1 MKRRLIYGTVA
12 VVLAV
17 NLLIG
22 ARIYLSTAQGVE
34 KESAYPSLEL
44 FSYVLE
50 KVRKDYVDGQKL
62 SYQELVYAALKGM
75 LYTLDPHSEFME
87 PEKYKELQNDTQ
99 GAFGGL
105 GIVISMKDSFITV
118 IAPMEDSPGF
128 RAGIMAGDRII
139 KIDGKSTEKMSL
151 PDAVKYLRG
160 EPGTDVQITVF
171 RPPSSQMKDYKLT
184 RAVIN
189 IDMVKDINGKKE
201 FPLGDNNIGY
211 VRLVA
216 FGEKTSADLEAA
228 LKKLKK
234 QGMQALVLD
243 LRGNP
248 GGLLEQAVDVCEK
261 FLHRDAPVVT
271 TEGRNPSQNSAHKA
285 RGSGDELHNMPIVVL
300 VNLGS
305 ASASEIVAGCLQD
318 LKRAI
323 ILGEKTFGKGSV
335 QSIIPLAPL
344 PDGVPALRLT
354 TAKYYTPSHKVIHG
368 EGITPD
374 IVVPL
379 TEEQERQLQ
388 LKHTP
393 GGMESLDEKD
403 RERVAHGHDPQ
414 LERAMDL
421 LKGITLFTQRAP
433 AAGQRTNQRAE
444 DGSEVATHHATWVRS
459 GFTRSVV
466 RGAWCMVRVACGTE
480 PCPSLLSRP
489 PVMKPARQ
497 WFTRAGCCPISFRRR
512 SRCTQ
517 STAVWCRSWR
527 RASTCAICCQSPAPP
542 WARHRWPPTNWKPLP
557 RPRGRACPAR

>member
-1 MKRRLIYGTVA
+1 MKRRLIYGLLATV
-12 VVLAV
+12 LTV

-22 ARIYLSTAQGVE
+22 ARIYMASAQAAE
-34 KESAYPSLEL
+34 KDAAYPSLEL
-44 FSYVLE
+44 FSYVME

-62 SYQELVYAALKGM
+62 TYQDLVYAALKGM
-75 LYTLDPHSEFME
+75 ISTLDPHSEFME

-105 GIVISMKDSFITV
+105 GIVIAMKDNYITV

-128 RAGIMAGDRII
+128 RAGILSGDRIV
-139 KIDGKSTEKMSL
+139 KIDGKSTEKLSL

-171 RPPSSQMKDYKLT
+171 RPSSNSMKDYKLT

-201 FPLGDNNIGY
+201 FPLGDNKIGY
-211 VRLVA
+211 VRLVQ

-228 LKKLKK
+228 LKKLNK

-243 LRGNP
+243 LRWNP

-261 FLHRDAPVVT
+261 FLPKGELVVT
-271 TEGRNPSQNSAHKA
+271 TEGRNPSQNSVRRAMG
-285 RGSGDELHNMPIVVL
+285 RGDELHNMPMVVL

-344 PDGVPALRLT
+344 PDGVSALRLT
-354 TAKYYTPSHKVIHG
+354 TAKYYTPSHKVIH
-368 EGITPD
+368 EVGITPD
-374 IVVPL
+374 IVVPM
-379 TEEQERQLQ
+379 TEEQEREAQ
-388 LKHTP
+388 LKLTP
-393 GGMESLDEKD
+393 GGVESLEDVD
-403 RERVAHGHDPQ
+403 RAKLATARDPQ

-433 AAGQRTNQRAE
+433 MPE
-444 DGSEVATHHATWVRS
+444 
-459 GFTRSVV
+459 
-466 RGAWCMVRVACGTE
+466 
-480 PCPSLLSRP
+480 
-489 PVMKPARQ
+489 
-497 WFTRAGCCPISFRRR
+497 
-512 SRCTQ
+512 
-517 STAVWCRSWR
+517 
-527 RASTCAICCQSPAPP
+527 QSPAKS
-542 WARHRWPPTNWKPLP
+542 AKM
-557 RPRGRACPAR
+557 AAK